1 MSLDISLRVI
11 EPVIKSGTGV
21 FIRESGKNIELTVEQ
36 VMERFPDSDVI
47 VDQEFETNEVFD
59 YNITHNLVPMAKA
72 AGIYMELWR
81 PEEIGITKASQ
92 LIEPLREGL
101 HRLKVEPNKYKGFN
115 PDNGWG
121 DYEGLVNCV
130 SSYLD
135 ACYDYPDSDVE
146 ACR

>member
-1 MSLDISLRVI
+1 MSLDIYLSVI
-11 EPVIKSGTGV
+11 EPVIKRGTGV

-36 VMERFPDSDVI
+36 VRERFPDSDLI
-47 VDQEFETNEVFD
+47 VEQEFETNEVFG
-59 YNITHNLVPMAKA
+59 YNITHNLGPMAKA

-81 PEEIGITKASQ
+81 PEELGITKAAQ

-101 HRLKVEPNKYKGFN
+101 HRLKVEPNKYKEFN

-135 ACYDYPDSDVE
+135 ACYDYPDADVK
-146 ACR
+146 ASR

>member
-1 MSLDISLRVI
+1 MSLDIYLSVI
-11 EPVIKSGTGV
+11 EPVIKRGTGV

-36 VMERFPDSDVI
+36 VRERFPDSDVI
-47 VDQEFETNEVFD
+47 VEQEFETNEVFG
-59 YNITHNLVPMAKA
+59 YNITHNLGPMAKA

-81 PEEIGITKASQ
+81 PEELGITKAVQ

-101 HRLKVEPNKYKGFN
+101 HRLKVEPNNYKELN

-121 DYEGLVNCV
+121 DYEGLVKFV

-135 ACYDYPDSDVE
+135 ACYDYPDADVK

>member
-1 MSLDISLRVI
+1 MSLDIYLSVI
-11 EPVIKSGTGV
+11 EPVIKRGTGV

-36 VMERFPDSDVI
+36 VRERFPDSDLI
-47 VDQEFETNEVFD
+47 VEQEFETNEVFG
-59 YNITHNLVPMAKA
+59 YNITHNLGPMAKA

-81 PEEIGITKASQ
+81 PEELGITKAVQ

-101 HRLKVEPNKYKGFN
+101 HRLKVEPNNYKELN

-121 DYEGLVNCV
+121 DYEGLVKFV

-135 ACYDYPDSDVE
+135 ACYDYPDADVE
-146 ACR
+146 ASR

>member
-1 MSLDISLRVI
+1 MSLDIYLSVI
-11 EPVIKSGTGV
+11 EPVIKRGTGV

-36 VMERFPDSDVI
+36 VRERFPDSDLI
-47 VDQEFETNEVFD
+47 VEQEFETNVVFD
-59 YNITHNLVPMAKA
+59 YNITHNLGPMAKA

-81 PEEIGITKASQ
+81 PEELGITKAVQ

-101 HRLKVEPNKYKGFN
+101 HRLKVEPNNYKELN

-121 DYEGLVNCV
+121 DYEGLVKFV

-135 ACYDYPDSDVE
+135 ACYDYPDADVE
-146 ACR
+146 ASR